1 MEQMIHRAWRI
12 RLGILGRFLQY
23 LMMRKFTSKHGA
35 YCFRMQR
42 EWIWRYPCR
51 QIWVYGRD
59 FGFLFAMNLLR
70 KGKAIKGLWD
80 SLGVLDLWGFMFRE
94 REYFLYIWLQ
104 ERCVNICWKSWNKR
118 RRSVWER
125 GVTRKCYD
133 SRDCWEILNTPTPN
147 ALMVQRFDLLKG
159 LTSDCTTW

>member
-1 MEQMIHRAWRI
+1 
-12 RLGILGRFLQY
+12 
-23 LMMRKFTSKHGA
+23 
-35 YCFRMQR
+35 
-42 EWIWRYPCR
+42 
-51 QIWVYGRD
+51 
-59 FGFLFAMNLLR
+59 MNL
-70 KGKAIKGLWD
+70 KIPV
-80 SLGVLDLWGFMFRE
+80 SPNLDLWKRFRISFCYEFIEKRQSYQGTLGLFGSFGPLRLYVQRE

-159 LTSDCTTW
+159 LHLIAQLGKTRVYILEEKLEMDASQTVNGLKCCF

>member
-1 MEQMIHRAWRI
+1 MELGGVMEWTSGRI
-12 RLGILGRFLQY
+12 VDMVDII
-23 LMMRKFTSKHGA
+23 A
-35 YCFRMQR
+35 CFFW
-42 EWIWRYPCR
+42 ECGGCW
-51 QIWVYGRD
+51 
-59 FGFLFAMNLLR
+59 R

-94 REYFLYIWLQ
+94 REYFLYIWLE

-159 LTSDCTTW
+159 LHLIAQLGKTRVYILEEKLEMDASQTVNGLKCCS

>member
-1 MEQMIHRAWRI
+1 MGHIASECKENEFEDTRVA
-12 RLGILGRFLQY
+12 
-23 LMMRKFTSKHGA
+23 K
-35 YCFRMQR
+35 
-42 EWIWRYPCR
+42 
-51 QIWVYGRD
+51 
-59 FGFLFAMNLLR
+59 FGFMEEISDFFLLWIYWE
-70 KGKAIKGLWD
+70 KAKLSRDSGTLWEFWT
-80 SLGVLDLWGFMFRE
+80 SEALCSERE

-125 GVTRKCYD
+125 GVTRKYYD

-159 LTSDCTTW
+159 LHMIAQLGKTRVYILEEKLEMDASQTVNGLKCCS